1 MFFAFSVTLFLALM
15 AVGYELGIY
24 VTPWYLLASLVASP
38 LLSGAFLLS
47 IAFLADWSERR
58 ARAKRRALGAAR
70 RSQQQ

>member
-1 MFFAFSVTLFLALM
+1 MIFAFTVTVFLTLLAG
-15 AVGYELGIY
+15 GYELGFY
-24 VTPWYLLASLVASP
+24 VGPWYLLASLVASP